1 MIFLQISIAILVC
14 VLWFFILYI
23 VFSQKIRHSAPVFP
37 SSRKLRKI
45 VAREIRKNYKNSKS
59 ILDIGSG
66 FGGLARKIAHE
77 NPQHHVYA
85 VEQIFLLVVIS
96 QLLNIFS
103 RRKVK
108 FFHVDVFEFIK
119 KSRKFDIGVAYLFPP
134 MMPQIKEIRT
144 KFDILIILDFP
155 LPNVKFSRKIEI
167 DQGKLSQHTVYIY
180 E

>member
-1 MIFLQISIAILVC
+1 MIFLQILVVILVC
-14 VLWFFILYI
+14 TLWLFIFYIFF
-23 VFSQKIRHSAPVFP
+23 SKKIRNSAPVFP

-45 VAREIRKNYKNSKS
+45 VACEIRKNYKNSKN

-66 FGGLARKIAHE
+66 FGGLARKIACE
-77 NPQHHVYA
+77 NPHHRIYA
-85 VEQIFLLVVIS
+85 VEQIYLLVAIS
-96 QLLNIFS
+96 RLSNIFS

-108 FFHVDVFEFIK
+108 FLHADVFEFIK

-134 MMPQIKEIRT
+134 MMPQIEKIRT
-144 KFDILIILDFP
+144 EFDVLIILDFP

-167 DQGKLSQHTVYIY
+167 NKGKLSQRIIYIY